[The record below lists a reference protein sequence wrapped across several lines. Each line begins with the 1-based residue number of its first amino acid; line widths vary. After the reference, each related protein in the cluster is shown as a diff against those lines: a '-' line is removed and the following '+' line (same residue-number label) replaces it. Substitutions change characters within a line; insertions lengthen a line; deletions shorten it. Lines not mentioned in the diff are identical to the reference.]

1 MQLIKIQII
10 VIFFATFLTSCYA
23 KLIEKSNSSQIDKTT
38 QNETTN
44 NINHVAENT
53 KFITLWKTDNSSN
66 TTTNSQQ
73 IILPLDANG
82 VYSFIV
88 EWGDGTSSEIS
99 SWDDTDKLH
108 TYTQAGTYTVKMYG
122 HFSQLSMTD
131 ENGLFSTYNS
141 DPKKLLDILQ
151 WGTNSWKK
159 LDFMFAFTDIA
170 QLSATDL
177 PDFSTMTSMIGTF
190 YYAQLFN
197 GQINNWNVSAV
208 TSFRR
213 CFQGA
218 QVFNQALNNWNTGS
232 AIDLSLIFNEASAF
246 NQNINSWNVS
256 NVQTLLMAFEFAS
269 VFNQPLG
276 QWDVSQV
283 TDFREVFAFANAF
296 NQNINTWNISN
307 GQRFDN
313 MFYFSSAYNQPLNSW
328 NPVSALNMST
338 MFLFANQFNQD
349 IQSWNVT
356 TVTQCGS
363 FSNNNSWTTKP
374 NFTNCTP

>member
-1 MQLIKIQII
+1 MKNVYVQII
-10 VIFFATFLTSCYA
+10 VLCFVTLLTSCYA
-23 KLIEKSNSSQIDKTT
+23 KLIEKSNSILADQST
-38 QNETTN
+38 QTDSTN
-44 NINHVAENT
+44 NINLVAENT
-53 KFITLWKTDNSSN
+53 KFITLWKTDNNSN
-66 TTTNSQQ
+66 TTTNNQQ
-73 IILPLDANG
+73 IVLPLDANG
-82 VYSFIV
+82 LYHFTV
-88 EWGDGTSSEIS
+88 EWGDGTFSEIT
-99 SWDDTDKLH
+99 SWDDGDKIH

-122 HFSQLSMTD
+122 QFSHLSMTD
-131 ENGLFSTYNS
+131 EGGLFSSYNS
-141 DPKKLLDILQ
+141 DPKKLLDVLQ

-159 LDFMFAFTDIA
+159 LDFMFAFTDIDD
-170 QLSATDL
+170 LSATDT
-177 PDFSTMTSMIGTF
+177 PDFSSMTSMIGTF

-197 GQINNWNVSAV
+197 GQINNWNVSMV

-232 AIDLSLIFNEASAF
+232 AIDMSLIFNEASAF

-256 NVQTLLMAFEFAS
+256 HVQTLLMSFEFAS
-269 VFNQPLG
+269 IFNQPLD

-283 TDFREVFAFANAF
+283 TDFREVFAFAYAF
-296 NQNINTWNISN
+296 NKNINTWNVSN

-313 MFYFSSAYNQPLNSW
+313 MFYFSSAFNQPLNSW
-328 NPVSALNMST
+328 NPVSAVNMSV

-349 IQSWNVT
+349 IQSWNVS

-363 FSNNNSWTTKP
+363 FSSNSSWTTRP